1 MYFKILLIALITL
14 LLSSCSGRQIEIINT
29 DGNVIGECY
38 AGVDWHFYGMQDT
51 IDYMLYQC
59 AKESIE
65 QGHALSDQSLLAKD
79 FTLPKPPADQAW
91 NKKIAMQQYKKGAIS
106 EQKLGY
112 ILAAVELDYMNVAWP
127 ARDDLAAGKISQEAF
142 NIIEK
147 KARYIWLGE

>member
-1 MYFKILLIALITL
+1 MNLKVLLIALISL

-29 DGNVIGECY
+29 DGKVIGECY

-51 IDYMLYQC
+51 IDYMLFQC

-65 QGHALSDQSLLAKD
+65 QGHTLSDHSLLAKN
-79 FTLPKPPADQAW
+79 FTLPKPPTDQVW
-91 NKKIAMQQYKKGAIS
+91 NKKIAMQQYTNGAIS

-112 ILAAVELDYMNVAWP
+112 ILAAVELKYMKIAWP

-142 NIIEK
+142 NKINK